1 MSASERH
8 SRAAEGSPG
17 FVWGSC
23 SAALGRGYKRRISAG
38 RALKIVAAAA
48 ILLAAVAAVGALSF
62 AWGSFSAALTRDY
75 DSRMRAGAPAFSWGS
90 GSTVLGRGYESR
102 PSTAAGAPGLAQ
114 TILPGDGFAVGWK
127 KSAPLRTFI
136 SQDLFNHIDG
146 GAELFLEFGFARL
159 FVQAYG
165 DGVSEL
171 TAAVYEM
178 ESATAAL
185 SIYLMKMGKETPFPE
200 IAARNSSEDAQ
211 LTIVKGRYFIQID
224 NFGDKPAP
232 RSTAVSLA
240 KALLASLSD
249 DKPESILNRLPAE
262 NRIPGSERLIRGP
275 YGLQPYFTFGEG
287 DVLQLDGKIFAAL
300 AEYTAADGSKYSRL
314 IIPYPDGSAAAA
326 ALVYLRANLD
336 PYLNVVETSPSG
348 FAFIDF
354 QKKYG
359 TVALAGNVLDIRFKM
374 LKLDFKIPVLD

>member
-1 MSASERH
+1 MIPRQCLGAPPPRV
-8 SRAAEGSPG
+8 RAGLA
-17 FVWGSC
+17 VI
-23 SAALGRGYKRRISAG
+23 A
-38 RALKIVAAAA
+38 
-48 ILLAAVAAVGALSF
+48 LLAA
-62 AWGSFSAALTRDY
+62 
-75 DSRMRAGAPAFSWGS
+75 MAGAPAFSWGS
-90 GSTVLGRGYESR
+90 GSTVLGRAFKSR
-102 PSTAAGAPGLAQ
+102 TSTAVEAPAQ
-114 TILPGDGFAVGWK
+114 TIFPGDGFSAGWK

-165 DGVSEL
+165 GGSSEL

-178 ESATAAL
+178 ESATSAL
-185 SIYLMKMGKETPFPE
+185 GVYLMKMGKETPFPE

-211 LTIVKGRYFIQID
+211 LTILKGRYFIQID
-224 NFGDKPAP
+224 NFGDTPAP
-232 RSTAVSLA
+232 RGTAVSLA
-240 KALLASLSD
+240 NALLVRLLD
-249 DKPESILNRLPAE
+249 EKPGSILDRLPAE
-262 NRIPGSERLIRGP
+262 KRVPGSERLIRGP

-287 DVLQLDGKIFAAL
+287 DILQLNGKIYAAL
-300 AEYTAADGSKYSRL
+300 AEYTAADGSKYNRL
-314 IIPYPDGSAAAA
+314 IVPYADSAIAIV
-326 ALVYLRANLD
+326 ALEFLRANLD
-336 PYLNVVETSPSG
+336 PFLKVVETSPSG